1 MTALVLIHGFTGAPA
16 SWDGVVAE
24 LPARS
29 PPRSIHRVRV
39 LGHDG
44 GPLELSRPGFQG
56 EVDRIAAELR
66 QAGLDAI
73 HLVGYSLGGR
83 LALGLLATH
92 PELLARVTLIGA
104 RNGLPAADLAARA
117 ARRAEDA
124 RWSARL
130 ADGLPAFAS
139 AWEAQPLLATPG
151 LPAAARARERAIR
164 LAHDPRGLALALATL
179 GLAEMPDYGAALAA
193 RRGRD
198 VPTTLVVGAAD
209 ARFLAL
215 AAELRA
221 HLPHAALRS
230 IAGAGHN
237 VLTQAPAALAAL
249 LTSSEEQT
257 TPTTG
262 PSPAEPSQVEARDV
276 EAASN

>member
-1 MTALVLIHGFTGAPA
+1 MTPLVLIHGFTGAPA
-16 SWDGVVAE
+16 SWDAVVAA
-24 LPARS
+24 LPAQT
-29 PPRSIHRVRV
+29 PPRVIHRVRV

-44 GPLELSRPGFQG
+44 GPLEVQRPGFQG

-66 QAGLDAI
+66 AARLDAV

-117 ARRAEDA
+117 ARRADDA
-124 RWSARL
+124 RWIARL
-130 ADGLPAFAS
+130 ADGLPAFVS
-139 AWEAQPLLATPG
+139 AWEAQPVLAAPG
-151 LPAAARARERAIR
+151 LSAAARARERAIR

-179 GLAEMPDYGAALAA
+179 GLAEMPDQGAALAA
-193 RRGRD
+193 GRSRHI
-198 VPTTLVVGAAD
+198 PTTLVVGADD

-215 AAELRA
+215 AAELCS
-221 HLPHAALRS
+221 HLPHATLRT

-249 LTSSEEQT
+249 LTELDAT
-257 TPTTG
+257 TQPKPLATLAG
-262 PSPAEPSQVEARDV
+262 PSHVEARDV
-276 EAASN
+276 EAARN